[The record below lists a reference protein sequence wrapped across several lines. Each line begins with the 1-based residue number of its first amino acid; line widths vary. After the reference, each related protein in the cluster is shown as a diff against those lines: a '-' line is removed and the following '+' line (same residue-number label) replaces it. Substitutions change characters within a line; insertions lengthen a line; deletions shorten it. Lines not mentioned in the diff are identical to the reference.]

1 MLRPRFG
8 CARASMIVAAYDR
21 SNPDNGR
28 KYTVPLRRLIPTG
41 INQNLCAHFRRPMD
55 MIFQG

>member
-1 MLRPRFG
+1 MTDLFADAVGTVAITNGVLRVELVQLRPNNKG
-8 CARASMIVAAYDR
+8 D
-21 SNPDNGR
+21 
-28 KYTVPLRRLIPTG
+28 KLIPTG